1 MRQAAFCACPFAVEG
16 KVLKKAAQDAWLPG
30 TLYGIFKTANE
41 HCARVYWQEE
51 RILSIGLRPG
61 IVYGPG
67 RDRELSAGPTLA
79 VEAALL
85 GQDYE
90 IAFGGRANMQF
101 VGDVAKSFVACAL
114 EAPEGAAAY
123 NMNGQVLDV
132 EEMIGIV
139 GELVPSARGR
149 ITCRRDQTIAMA
161 SIVEDSG
168 LQALIGPFEPTPFR
182 DGMGE
187 TADFFRRVHRLSD

>member
-1 MRQAAFCACPFAVEG
+1 MEG
-16 KVLKKAAQDAWLPG
+16 MVLKKAAQDALLPA

-41 HCARVYWQEE
+41 HRARVYWEWE
-51 RILSIGLRPG
+51 CIRSIGPRPG
-61 IVYGPG
+61 IVYGSG
-67 RDRELSAGPTLA
+67 RDRGLSAGPTLA

-90 IAFGGRANMQF
+90 IAFGDRASMQF
-101 VGDVAKSFVACAL
+101 VGDVAKSFVACDL
-114 EAPEGAAAY
+114 EAREGAATY
-123 NMNGQVLDV
+123 NMHGQVLDV
-132 EEMIGIV
+132 EEMIGII

-149 ITCRRDQTIAMA
+149 ITCRRAQTIAMA

-182 DGMGE
+182 KGVGE